1 MKVSAIIIAALM
13 VLPAATV
20 SADAI
25 NDSQIASI
33 VVIAN
38 QVDVDAGTLAAAK
51 SRNAEVKEF
60 AKLMI
65 ADHKSVLRAA
75 TDLVTKLKV
84 VPQDNP
90 TAQSLKTGGE
100 ENLAALQI
108 LRGRS
113 FDHAYVEREVAY
125 HQQVIDALDTVLI
138 PGASNADLKAL
149 LVKVRPAFVAHLEHA
164 KHLLSTMSKA
174 HR

>member
-1 MKVSAIIIAALM
+1 MKVSAIVIAAFM

-38 QVDVDAGTLAAAK
+38 QVDVDAGVLAAAK
-51 SRNAEVKEF
+51 SRNAEVKKF

-90 TAQSLKTGGE
+90 TAQSLKAGGE
-100 ENLAALQI
+100 KNLAALR
-108 LRGRS
+108 LLKGRS
-113 FDHAYVEREVAY
+113 FDHAYVEHEVAY

-149 LVKVRPAFVAHLEHA
+149 LIKVRPAFVAHLEHA
-164 KHLLSTMSKA
+164 THLLSSLPKA
-174 HR
+174 N